1 MMQHH
6 RAHRSGRAWC
16 IVCRIFVTQLESV
29 YAARDTS
36 FAIPDTSI
44 LDGLIL
50 DGMQVLGADLGVL
63 RLAIV
68 DVFIVNV
75 VAAVRASPGVVVTA
89 VC

>member
-1 MMQHH
+1 
-6 RAHRSGRAWC
+6 
-16 IVCRIFVTQLESV
+16 VCRIFVTQLESV

-50 DGMQVLGADLGVL
+50 DGMQVRGADLGIQ
-63 RLAIV
+63 AIV